1 MRRRDGSLIVLYL
14 CECVSV
20 CVCTLRRRAN
30 GNVLFNL
37 TVFSLD
43 RRSEIQVIDATVW
56 YSPSCARFTAGTA
69 AFKSARTRGNGRCDL
84 TLLTASEVFFG
95 DLVSAASQHTHTHVR
110 ARSHTRTVW
119 PATHLHKQR
128 IHPKSPV
135 RLPVTR
141 DVPRLRTPL
150 PLPPFI
156 PHYLSQ

>member
-1 MRRRDGSLIVLYL
+1 MSQSYDALLFLAERDSGVMSSGYCTLSGESAPPGWIADCFILVRV
-14 CECVSV
+14 CVSV

-95 DLVSAASQHTHTHVR
+95 DLVSAASQHTHVR
-110 ARSHTRTVW
+110 AR
-119 PATHLHKQR
+119 TH
-128 IHPKSPV
+128 
-135 RLPVTR
+135 
-141 DVPRLRTPL
+141 
-150 PLPPFI
+150 
-156 PHYLSQ
+156 PHSLASNTLT